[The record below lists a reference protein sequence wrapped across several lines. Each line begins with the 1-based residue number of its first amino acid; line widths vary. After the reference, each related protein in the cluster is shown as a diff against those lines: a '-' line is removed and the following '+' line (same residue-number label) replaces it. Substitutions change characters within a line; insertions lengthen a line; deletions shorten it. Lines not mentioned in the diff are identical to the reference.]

1 LTNVAFYCNTLD
13 MAKKTKKRAI
23 AKGKKHTDFLGYCVC
38 KNPSFV
44 VSLGV
49 LIITVIFV
57 FVVYFAR

>member
-1 LTNVAFYCNTLD
+1 